1 MALFSKVFL
10 VVSDLKQIEY
20 TCNDMEFSKNTLGHP
35 LLSLVIDVSL
45 LWKILLHSF
54 QIRDGVVGAARKDAV
69 SDGEAGVDD
78 DEEDAKF
85 EEKPGKKTKG
95 QSFEYL
101 SKQPVHQGR
110 LMVDLLHEEPSS
122 PQAHLAY
129 FLL

>member
-1 MALFSKVFL
+1 MKLA
-10 VVSDLKQIEY
+10 
-20 TCNDMEFSKNTLGHP
+20 
-35 LLSLVIDVSL
+35 
-45 LWKILLHSF
+45 
-54 QIRDGVVGAARKDAV
+54 RDIFHVLRGKGADG
-69 SDGEAGVDD
+69 DGEAGVDD